1 MSGELSL
8 RIAALR
14 AELKDHN
21 YRYYTLDAPV
31 ISDAEYDALLR
42 ELERLEEEF
51 GEPVPDDSPT
61 RVVGAPPATVFTT
74 RTHAIPLL
82 SLANAFSEEEVRAF
96 DKRLRDIL
104 GGTSFS
110 YIAEPKIDG
119 LAINLRYEHGHLVVA
134 ATRGDGRSGEDVTDN
149 VRTIADI
156 PWKLA
161 GNGVGGNVPEL
172 LEVRGEVYMGKAAF
186 AALNQAQESV
196 GDKAFA
202 NPRNAAA
209 GSLRQLDAKVT
220 AKRSLSFFA
229 YGVGLGG
236 AGLADTQSGL
246 LARLHGMGF
255 PIQQVAVLPDTEAL
269 LSHFADMQARR
280 AAMDYEIDGV
290 VYKVDELALHDELGE
305 VARSPRWAIA
315 HKFPAEEV
323 ETLLLG
329 VDFQVGR
336 TGAIT
341 PVARLRPVRVAGVTV
356 SNATLHNMD
365 EIRRKDVRIGDT
377 VIVRRAGDVI
387 PEVARVL
394 AEKRPVNAGMID
406 LPAACPVCGSAIVR
420 PEDEAVARCSGGLF
434 CSAQLKEA
442 IRHFAS
448 RRAMDIDGLGDKIVE
463 QLVDA
468 GLIEHVDGLYR
479 LQMEDVAGLERMA
492 EKSAANL
499 MAAIESSK
507 QTTLARFIFALGIR
521 EVGEATAASLARFF
535 GKLDT
540 LMQADE
546 ESLQQVPDVGPVV
559 AQSVLNFFAQP
570 HNREVIER
578 LLAAGIAWPL
588 AEQSDSRPLAGKTYV
603 LTGTLTSMP
612 RSEAKDKLEALGA
625 KVASSVSKNTTA
637 VFAGESA
644 GSKLDKAQILG
655 VPVLTEVDLASLL
668 NS

>member
-1 MSGELSL
+1 
-8 RIAALR
+8 
-14 AELKDHN
+14 
-21 YRYYTLDAPV
+21 
-31 ISDAEYDALLR
+31 
-42 ELERLEEEF
+42 
-51 GEPVPDDSPT
+51 
-61 RVVGAPPATVFTT
+61 
-74 RTHAIPLL
+74 
-82 SLANAFSEEEVRAF
+82 
-96 DKRLRDIL
+96 
-104 GGTSFS
+104 
-110 YIAEPKIDG
+110 
-119 LAINLRYEHGHLVVA
+119 
-134 ATRGDGRSGEDVTDN
+134 
-149 VRTIADI
+149 
-156 PWKLA
+156 
-161 GNGVGGNVPEL
+161 
-172 LEVRGEVYMGKAAF
+172 
-186 AALNQAQESV
+186 
-196 GDKAFA
+196 
-202 NPRNAAA
+202 
-209 GSLRQLDAKVT
+209 
-220 AKRSLSFFA
+220 
-229 YGVGLGG
+229 
-236 AGLADTQSGL
+236 
-246 LARLHGMGF
+246 
-255 PIQQVAVLPDTEAL
+255 
-269 LSHFADMQARR
+269 
-280 AAMDYEIDGV
+280 
-290 VYKVDELALHDELGE
+290 
-305 VARSPRWAIA
+305 
-315 HKFPAEEV
+315 
-323 ETLLLG
+323 
-329 VDFQVGR
+329 
-336 TGAIT
+336 
-341 PVARLRPVRVAGVTV
+341 
-356 SNATLHNMD
+356 
-365 EIRRKDVRIGDT
+365 
-377 VIVRRAGDVI
+377 
-387 PEVARVL
+387 
-394 AEKRPVNAGMID
+394 MID

>member
-1 MSGELSL
+1 LSGNLSA

-31 ISDAEYDALLR
+31 ISDAEYDVLLR
-42 ELERLEEEF
+42 ELERLEAEL
-51 GEPVPDDSPT
+51 GEPVPADSPT
-61 RVVGAPPATVFTT
+61 RIVGAPVSAVFTS

-82 SLANAFSEEEVRAF
+82 SLANAFSDEEVQAF
-96 DKRLRDIL
+96 DKRLRDML
-104 GGTSFS
+104 GSTSFS

-161 GNGVGGNVPEL
+161 GDSPEV
-172 LEVRGEVYMGKAAF
+172 LEVRGEVYMGKGAF
-186 AALNQAQESV
+186 AALNAAQESA
-196 GDKAFA
+196 GDKTFA

-209 GSLRQLDAKVT
+209 GSLRQLDARIT

-236 AGLADTQSGL
+236 KGLADTQSGL
-246 LARLHGMGF
+246 LTRLHGMGF
-255 PIQQVAVLPDTEAL
+255 AIQKTAVLPDTAAV
-269 LSHFADMQARR
+269 LSHFAAMQAKR
-280 AAMDYEIDGV
+280 ATMDYEIDGV
-290 VYKVDELALHDELGE
+290 VYKVNELALHDELGE

-341 PVARLRPVRVAGVTV
+341 PVARLQPVAVGGVTV

-365 EIRRKDVRIGDT
+365 EIRRKDVHIGDT

-387 PEVARVL
+387 PEVARVV
-394 AEKRPVNAGMID
+394 ADKRPADAMGID
-406 LPAACPVCGSAIVR
+406 MPTACPVCGSDIVR

-434 CSAQLKEA
+434 CTAQLKEA

-448 RRAMDIDGLGDKIVE
+448 RRAMDIDGLGDKLVE

-479 LQMEDVAGLERMA
+479 LNVADVAGLERMA

-499 MAAIESSK
+499 IAAIKTSK

-535 GKLDT
+535 GKLDA

-546 ESLQQVPDVGPVV
+546 AALQQVPDVGPVV
-559 AQSVLNFFAQP
+559 AQSVLDFFAQP

-578 LLAAGIAWPL
+578 LLQAGIAWPV
-588 AEQSDSRPLAGKTYV
+588 AEHGGARPLAGHTYV

-612 RSEAKDKLEALGA
+612 RADAKDKLEALGA

-644 GSKLDKAQILG
+644 GSKLDKAQSLG
-655 VPVLTEVDLASLL
+655 VPVLTEDDLVALV
-668 NS
+668 NV